1 MAWGPKVWRN
11 LDRVVIYGLCWRV
24 WQTAAVPVT
33 LLLVSLNFTPQ
44 LQGYYY
50 TFASIIALQ
59 SFFELGLYLVV
70 VNIAAHEWADLSLT
84 ATGQIAGK
92 PHARSRLISLGR
104 FIFKY
109 YTLAALLF
117 FAVVGPV
124 GWLLF
129 SGRIVGGVTWHGPW
143 LAMVAIAATKL
154 VAEPFC
160 SLLEGCNQ
168 IHAVYQM
175 RLVQSVV
182 SSLAGWAAILAGWEL
197 WVPVAVSALQLGA
210 TLLFL
215 LGRYGN
221 FFRAFLRPTDGPRL
235 GWRKDIWPMQ
245 WRLACSGLLNYFAYS
260 LFNPVIFYFNG
271 PVAAGQ
277 MGMTLQVVGGV
288 QTVALTWLTVK
299 VPQFGAL
306 IARREFR
313 RLDELWRTASWMS
326 LGSFLVG
333 GSLLVLVVALCGHFH
348 VAMAERILPMSA
360 LIGLLVGGVATNV
373 GQSLTAY
380 LRAHRQEPI
389 LVMSVVTA
397 LLSGTSVL
405 LLAYLSGP
413 GAIAWGYATVIVFG
427 LAWEWAIWE
436 RCRREWH
443 GELPLPA
450 SAS

>member
-1 MAWGPKVWRN
+1 MAWGTKIWRN
-11 LDRVVIYGLCWRV
+11 LDRVTLYGLCWRV
-24 WQTAAVPVT
+24 WQTAAMPVT
-33 LLLVSLNFTPQ
+33 LLLVSREFTPQ

-59 SFFELGLYLVV
+59 SFFELGLSNVM
-70 VNIAAHEWADLSLT
+70 VNVAAHEWAHLSVN
-84 ATGQIAGK
+84 AQRYITGE

-109 YTLAALLF
+109 YSLAALLF
-117 FAVVGPV
+117 FAVVCAT

-143 LAMVAIAATKL
+143 IAMVAIAATKL

-168 IHAVYQM
+168 VHAVYVM
-175 RLVQSVV
+175 RLIQSVV
-182 SSLAGWAAILAGWEL
+182 SSVAGWVAITAGWQL
-197 WVPVAVSALQLGA
+197 WVPVTVSAVQLGA
-210 TLLFL
+210 TLIFL

-221 FFRAFLRPTDGPRL
+221 FFRPFLQPPDGPRVE
-235 GWRKDIWPMQ
+235 WRKDIWPMQ
-245 WRLACSGLLNYFAYS
+245 WRLACSGVLNYFAYS

-306 IARREFR
+306 IAKREFR
-313 RLDELWRTASWMS
+313 RLDELWRAASWMS
-326 LGSFLVG
+326 LGSFLAG

-348 VAMAERILPMSA
+348 VAIAERILPLTA
-360 LIGLLVGGVATNV
+360 LTGLLVGGVASNF

-389 LVMSVVTA
+389 FVMSVVTSF
-397 LLSGTSVL
+397 LIGTAVL
-405 LLAYLSGP
+405 VLAYASGP
-413 GAIAWGYATVIVFG
+413 TAIAWGYAAVITFG

-436 RCRREWH
+436 RCRQEWH
-443 GELPLPA
+443 GELPVPA
-450 SAS
+450 VAL